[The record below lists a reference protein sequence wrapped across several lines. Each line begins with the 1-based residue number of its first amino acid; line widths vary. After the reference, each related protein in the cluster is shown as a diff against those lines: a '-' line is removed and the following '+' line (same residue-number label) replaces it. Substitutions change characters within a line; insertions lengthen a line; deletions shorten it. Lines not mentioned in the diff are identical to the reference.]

1 MSSTTLTQLINLLT
15 RPLIFTHPAITVAQ
29 LQLALQAN
37 LAVLFNLNEGAFAPF
52 TLHLSP
58 HALPIPPLYAA
69 CLSLGMS
76 WESWVGALSGGKDLY
91 VFVMKGCIRVGVP
104 NMRETITVWSED
116 ESAAKASAAAP
127 SSTTTS
133 KLQAMLHSARARK
146 QAQAPSPSASA
157 ESASKPTLHI
167 TPSTPSNFACT
178 MASEPSSP
186 TSSTTSDDAYST
198 DSESDADGDSDTES
212 TTSSTFS
219 SRSDGVSSVSSVS
232 SSPVDV
238 KPEVRTCSNAFG
250 TPFLQA
256 KVPTSVSVS
265 GTRTQRRRDWAS
277 PITAATTASPKAA
290 APAALKA
297 NPSPVMINKSKI
309 DVTKYTYQGG
319 QTGVMTGG
327 VMLGGAKAATRGPAS
342 GATKTQT
349 QTQPTKKA
357 SASASGNWRR
367 RV

>member
-1 MSSTTLTQLINLLT
+1 MSSTLTQLINLLT

-116 ESAAKASAAAP
+116 ASAAKASAVAP

-146 QAQAPSPSASA
+146 QAQAPSASA

-178 MASEPSSP
+178 MALEPSSP

-238 KPEVRTCSNAFG
+238 KPEVKACSNAFG

-256 KVPTSVSVS
+256 KVPTSVSVF

-277 PITAATTASPKAA
+277 PIAANASAKAA

-297 NPSPVMINKSKI
+297 KPSPVMINKSKI

-327 VMLGGAKAATRGPAS
+327 VMLGGAKPAAPAS
-342 GATKTQT
+342 AATKTQ
-349 QTQPTKKA
+349 QTKKA
-357 SASASGNWRR
+357 STSASASGNWRR